1 MRHEDDFKEY
11 LQNQNSASAS
21 KILETQRNLEDLAG
35 KMTEHVTLPTTPQ
48 VNTAN
53 KTAEI
58 FEEMSLNIKATMDE
72 LQKTADKRAED
83 EEWKRQGDD
92 LVARLKAAI
101 AEQEKNNPR
110 RK

>member
-1 MRHEDDFKEY
+1 M
-11 LQNQNSASAS
+11 NS
-21 KILETQRNLEDLAG
+21 
-35 KMTEHVTLPTTPQ
+35 
-48 VNTAN
+48 
-53 KTAEI
+53 
-58 FEEMSLNIKATMDE
+58 MDE